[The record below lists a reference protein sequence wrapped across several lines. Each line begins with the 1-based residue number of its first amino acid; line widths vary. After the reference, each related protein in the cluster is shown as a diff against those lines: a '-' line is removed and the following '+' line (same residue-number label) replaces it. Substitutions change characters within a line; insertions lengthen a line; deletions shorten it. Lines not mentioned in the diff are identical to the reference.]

1 MVTTLIII
9 LNLILLEIVLSIDN
23 AAVLSTMVNDLPKED
38 QKKALTY
45 GILGAYLFRGLA
57 LLFASFLIN
66 LGWLKLVGGL
76 YLIYLAINSFRKSED
91 GKSHSQ
97 FKIPFLSKFWSTV
110 VMIELMDIVFS
121 IDNIFSAVA
130 FTNNFLT
137 ICFGVFVG
145 ILAIRFATVK
155 LISLLNSVPN
165 LEKIAFGVI
174 GLLGVK
180 LSLSV
185 FVPQLT
191 NEWVDA
197 GFSLITLLAF
207 AFPFVLR
214 KIKK

>member
-1 MVTTLIII
+1 MITTLIII

-185 FVPQLT
+185 FIPQLT

>member
-1 MVTTLIII
+1 MITTLIII

-66 LGWLKLVGGL
+66 LGWLKLVGGF

>member
-1 MVTTLIII
+1 MITTLIII

-185 FVPQLT
+185 FFPQLT

>member
-1 MVTTLIII
+1 MITTLIII

-23 AAVLSTMVNDLPKED
+23 AAVLSTMVNELPKEQ

-110 VMIELMDIVFS
+110 VMIELIDIVFS

-207 AFPFVLR
+207 AFPFILK

>member
-1 MVTTLIII
+1 MITTLIII

-76 YLIYLAINSFRKSED
+76 YLIYLVINSFRKSED

-185 FVPQLT
+185 FIPQLT